1 MDLSWLQVCAE
12 GQTEGC
18 IPTIQLL
25 YLAALVA
32 GVVLLGVIAIRS
44 RDLSTATLA
53 LMPVAIAIN
62 IAVGAIVVALR
73 LPIYLDSI
81 GTVLVGVVAGP
92 WAGALTGLL
101 ANLIWAIL
109 PVPGGAGPTI
119 AFFAPVAAVIG
130 LMAGFWAGRGAFRLR
145 ADDERVGGF
154 LALAAGVAAAGIAH
168 ARRPADGRPLV
179 RLGGPRLADA
189 LRPPGPRSSS
199 RSAWPWPG
207 SRAGRSSGSAPAT
220 RASRAT
226 WPSRPPSSAGVLV
239 FAVLRLLFAP
249 NGYFSTITGLTRGRR
264 AGQLPGRGEPHRA
277 GDRPIRSGLL
287 AWSSPSRSS
296 SASSSGAG
304 RGRASAP
311 ACSRSGSAGLTTG
324 LVAAAISA
332 PIAAGVFGGVTGS
345 GTDALVALFRTLGLN
360 IFQSAFAQG
369 LTSDPLDKTISYT
382 VVFLV
387 LAALPAER
395 PDDVQPGRVDDRRL
409 TGPRRTGLRVQAASG
424 VLPPGR
430 QLAPPAQPGHEA
442 AGPRRG

>member
-32 GVVLLGVIAIRS
+32 GVVLLAVIAVRS

-53 LMPVAIAIN
+53 LMPVAIGIN

-73 LPIYLDSI
+73 LPVYLDSI

-109 PVPGGAGPTI
+109 PVPGGAGPMV

-154 LALAAGVAAAGIAH
+154 LALAAGVAASGVALIAIQQTVGPGFIGNDLDSDL
-168 ARRPADGRPLV
+168 RRVIVGLVIVAVGAVVAWISGRTIF
-179 RLGGPRLADA
+179 RLAAGDPRISRYLAVATA
-189 LRPPGPRSSS
+189 L
-199 RSAWPWPG
+199 
-207 SRAGRSSGSAPAT
+207 
-220 RASRAT
+220 
-226 WPSRPPSSAGVLV
+226 SAGVLV

-249 NGYFSTITGLTRGRR
+249 NGYFSNTTGLKKDGTPDGFLGGANLTGLAMPDP
-264 AGQLPGRGEPHRA
+264 AGLVVVAAIGIGL
-277 GDRPIRSGLL
+277 GLL
-287 AWSSPSRSS
+287 VWNWARK
-296 SASSSGAG
+296 GE
-304 RGRASAP
+304 RARMFP
-311 ACSRSGSAGLTTG
+311 VWVGGLTTG

-345 GTDALVALFRTLGLN
+345 GVDALVALFRTLGLN
-360 IFQSAFAQG
+360 IFASTFAQG

-387 LAALPAER
+387 LAALPLSVRTMFSRGESTI
-395 PDDVQPGRVDDRRL
+395 VD
-409 TGPRRTGLRVQAASG
+409 
-424 VLPPGR
+424 
-430 QLAPPAQPGHEA
+430 
-442 AGPRRG
+442 

>member
-18 IPTIQLL
+18 IPSIQLL
-25 YLAALVA
+25 YLAALVV
-32 GVVLLGVIAIRS
+32 GVVLLAIIAMRS
-44 RDLSTATLA
+44 RDLSTAALA

-130 LMAGFWAGRGAFRLR
+130 LMAGFWGSRGAFRLR

-154 LALAAGVAAAGIAH
+154 LALAAGVAGSAVALLAIQQTIGLSFDWEDTDSQMRFVLLGLLIVAVGV
-168 ARRPADGRPLV
+168 AVAWASGRTV
-179 RLGGPRLADA
+179 FRLGPGDRRIAAYLAGATA
-189 LRPPGPRSSS
+189 L
-199 RSAWPWPG
+199 SA
-207 SRAGRSSGSAPAT
+207 A
-220 RASRAT
+220 
-226 WPSRPPSSAGVLV
+226 VLV
-239 FAVLRLLFAP
+239 FALLRLLVAP
-249 NGYFSTITGLTRGRR
+249 SGYFSLVDGVLDDGSPDEFLGGANLTGLAIADPAGFVAVAVIAVVVGVLVWRWASQGER
-264 AGQLPGRGEPHRA
+264 ARMFPVWVG
-277 GDRPIRSGLL
+277 
-287 AWSSPSRSS
+287 
-296 SASSSGAG
+296 
-304 RGRASAP
+304 
-311 ACSRSGSAGLTTG
+311 GLTTG

-360 IFQSAFAQG
+360 VFQSAFAQG

-382 VVFLV
+382 VVFV
-387 LAALPAER
+387 ILAALPLSVRTMFSRGESAI
-395 PDDVQPGRVDDRRL
+395 PD
-409 TGPRRTGLRVQAASG
+409 
-424 VLPPGR
+424 
-430 QLAPPAQPGHEA
+430 
-442 AGPRRG
+442 

>member
-18 IPTIQLL
+18 IPTIQLV
-25 YLAALVA
+25 YLAALVV
-32 GVVLLGVIAIRS
+32 GVVLLAVIAVRS

-62 IAVGAIVVALR
+62 IAVGAIAVALR

-81 GTVLVGVVAGP
+81 GTVLVGAVAGP

-154 LALAAGVAAAGIAH
+154 LALAAGVAAAAVAMLVIQQTVGLSFDWEDPDSQMRFVLLGLLIVAVGVVV
-168 ARRPADGRPLV
+168 AWASGRTV
-179 RLGGPRLADA
+179 FRLGAGDA
-189 LRPPGPRSSS
+189 RIS
-199 RSAWPWPG
+199 RYLSIATAASA
-207 SRAGRSSGSAPAT
+207 
-220 RASRAT
+220 
-226 WPSRPPSSAGVLV
+226 VVIV

-249 NGYFSTITGLTRGRR
+249 EGYFSTIDGVLDDGTPDDFLGGANLTALAIPDPAGLVGI
-264 AGQLPGRGEPHRA
+264 AVVALVV
-277 GDRPIRSGLL
+277 GLL
-287 AWSSPSRSS
+287 VWRWVSQ
-296 SASSSGAG
+296 GE
-304 RGRASAP
+304 RARLFP
-311 ACSRSGSAGLTTG
+311 VWVGGLTTG
-324 LVAAAISA
+324 IVAAAISA

-360 IFQSAFAQG
+360 VFQSTFAQG

-382 VVFLV
+382 IVFV
-387 LAALPAER
+387 ILAALP
-395 PDDVQPGRVDDRRL
+395 L
-409 TGPRRTGLRVQAASG
+409 TVRTMFSRG
-424 VLPPGR
+424 
-430 QLAPPAQPGHEA
+430 EA
-442 AGPRRG
+442 TIAD